1 MQLGKM
7 TPLAVALAI
16 GIAACG
22 GEKQAA
28 AGAADSTRDLTL
40 PPAESVAAI
49 NDQPAKPAAQPP
61 AQQAQAPARQP
72 AARKPAPPPPP
83 KPVTPEVAAGTQ
95 MMLAAVDTIN
105 SRHNHKGDP
114 VSATS
119 DVPVKSAN
127 GRIVIPAG
135 AVFTGTVSELDP
147 APHPGAEGR
156 MVLTFTRVEFGGH
169 AYSVQARVD
178 SLGTV
183 MKGRGVT
190 TADAAKVGAG
200 AVVGA
205 IAGRIIGGNKTGTI
219 VGAAAGAAAGA
230 GAAAASRDI
239 DIVLPAGAPIRLVLT
254 APFKATPPN

>member
-7 TPLAVALAI
+7 TPLAIALAL
-16 GIAACG
+16 GVAACG

-49 NDQPAKPAAQPP
+49 NDQPSQPAAKPP
-61 AQQAQAPARQP
+61 APQTQAPARKP
-72 AARKPAPPPPP
+72 AARKPAPPP
-83 KPVTPEVAAGTQ
+83 KPAAPEVATGTQ

-105 SRHNHKGDP
+105 SRTNHKGDP

-119 DVPVKSAN
+119 DLPVKSAD

-135 AVFTGTVSELDP
+135 AVFSGTVSELDP

-169 AYSVQARVD
+169 SYSVQARVD
-178 SLGTV
+178 SLGTI

-239 DIVLPAGAPIRLVLT
+239 DIVLPAGAPVRIVLT
-254 APFKATPPN
+254 APFKATPLN